1 MNKYLIFRTDRIGD
15 FLVSA
20 ILLKCIKKHDPSA
33 HITLIASNKN
43 YSYIKTFPYVDQVI
57 QLNNNFLSKI
67 NIFIKLIKFK
77 YKSIIIHDNKKR
89 SKLISFF
96 LRSNNKINIK
106 NTETISHIKI
116 IKDILLQMSFTY
128 FKESLDILS
137 HHKTKNNE
145 DKLIQLHFDEKWIFN
160 DYIKKFL
167 KIEPSESELISFIK
181 EIIKKKK
188 GRLIVTTGFNL
199 PYIIEK
205 IKPLLKEL
213 KIVLYENLSFSQLE
227 DITSKSNILISCH
240 GAISHLAAAYNIR
253 QIDIIDKSY
262 NYGKWTD
269 HFRNYKFLY
278 RDNFNKLSRNII
290 KLI

>member
-1 MNKYLIFRTDRIGD
+1 
-15 FLVSA
+15 
-20 ILLKCIKKHDPSA
+20 
-33 HITLIASNKN
+33 
-43 YSYIKTFPYVDQVI
+43 
-57 QLNNNFLSKI
+57 
-67 NIFIKLIKFK
+67 
-77 YKSIIIHDNKKR
+77 
-89 SKLISFF
+89 
-96 LRSNNKINIK
+96 
-106 NTETISHIKI
+106 
-116 IKDILLQMSFTY
+116 MSFTY

-167 KIEPSESELISFIK
+167 IIEPSESELISFIK